1 VRSVSEVVDNSMIYS
16 ILQRMQGDISEM
28 KFDVRDLK
36 VRMTIV
42 EEHLGNTV
50 LALSGVNSRLDRLTD
65 RVERIERRLDLTEQH

>member
-1 VRSVSEVVDNSMIYS
+1 MTEAVSNELIYS
-16 ILQRMQGDISEM
+16 VLQKMQADMSEL

-50 LALSGVNSRLDRLTD
+50 LAISGVNQRLDRLTD
-65 RVERIERRLDLTEQH
+65 RVDRIERRLDLTDHH